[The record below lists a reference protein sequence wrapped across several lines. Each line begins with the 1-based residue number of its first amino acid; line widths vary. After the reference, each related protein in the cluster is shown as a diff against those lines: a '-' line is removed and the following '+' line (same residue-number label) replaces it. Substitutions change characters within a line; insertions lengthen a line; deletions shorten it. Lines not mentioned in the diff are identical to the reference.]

1 MPAKQAKQRGIVTR
15 KQAAARM
22 DLIRRENVKRHNDFA
37 ARTTLKASQV
47 QAQRV
52 ATMQMELDRL
62 HAASIHGSG
71 LDVVRINRMN
81 ALKQVIGNYK

>member
-15 KQAAARM
+15 KQAATRM

-37 ARTTLKASQV
+37 ARTKLKNDQV
-47 QAQRV
+47 MAQRV

-62 HAASIHGSG
+62 HASQVHGNG
-71 LDVVRINRMN
+71 LDAIRVNRMS
-81 ALKQVIGNYK
+81 ALKQVIGSVK